1 MIRKTL
7 IYLAVFLSVFYL
19 PFTKGLQQ
27 SVSQNSFHHIIR
39 SVLAQEVPLVVW
51 PHEKSGLV
59 PDKSV
64 EFGRFSNGFRYVI
77 MENKEPKDRVS
88 LHLIVQAGS
97 MHESEKER
105 GLAHFLEHML
115 FNGSTHFAPGELV
128 KYFQKIGMQFGP
140 DANAHT
146 GFFNTVYDIILP
158 DGSKDSLENALL
170 VMQDYAEGALLLQS
184 EIDRERNVV
193 LAEKRTRDSASYRTF
208 KATFNF
214 ELPNARISKRL
225 PIGLEEVLKTAN
237 KNLFKGFYDTWYR
250 PENLTLV
257 IVGDCNKKTAE
268 KLIKKRFSKFSA
280 RAKAGPVP
288 SFGDIYHEGI
298 KTFYHHEKEAGN
310 TSVSLELVEKVPA
323 EPDSLAYQKRMLI
336 KNMGNMIVR
345 NRLNAM
351 VQKPDTPFTSASIN
365 SGIFLKQIKYADISA
380 DCSPEN
386 WDKTLGLIE
395 KTLRTALEFG
405 FTQSELERVKKDY
418 LSSLDK
424 AVKGMTT
431 RKSQNLAR
439 QIIRHINNDRVFQSP
454 VQEEKIYAPI
464 IKALTLEKVYDSFKK
479 TWSQPSRLVLVTG
492 NAEISPNP
500 EKKILHIFETSRKV
514 EVAKPVE
521 KDSVSFPYLPEPDTK
536 GNVIDKKEI
545 PDLGI
550 IQVDFQNR
558 FRLNLKKTDF
568 KANEIL
574 FTLGFGKGKFK
585 EPADKA
591 GLAAVSTAVINGS
604 GLGKL
609 TKDELEQA
617 LAGKNTHASFSVNE
631 QRFVLKGRS
640 VPDEIPLL
648 FQLLYAY
655 IKDMGFREDA
665 FTLAMERFDQKYLS
679 MAHTIEGAMELK
691 GKQFLAG
698 NDTRFGLPDHDTLK
712 QNTLSDIRSWVTFF
726 LKNSDLELSIVGDFN
741 PEQVIESAARY
752 LGTLPAPPGNTL
764 PVDTRAP
771 KFPDTQSLEIKVP
784 TKIPKGIIDVAYPT
798 EDFWNIKRTRRLVML
813 GEIFSE
819 RLRINIR
826 EKLGASYS
834 FYAYNHSYRA
844 YKGYGVFHAVVQ
856 VDPAQTDIV
865 LKNINQIAL
874 DIRQKGI
881 TQDELQRAIDPVLTS
896 LKDMRR
902 TNGYWLN
909 SVLTGSK
916 KYPVQLDWC
925 RTIMD
930 DYASITVKDLMDLA
944 KIYLDNKKAAT
955 IVINPE
961 K

>member
-7 IYLAVFLSVFYL
+7 IYLTIILSACFLFSS
-19 PFTKGLQQ
+19 KG
-27 SVSQNSFHHIIR
+27 FHDTISYTFFHVPIK
-39 SVLAQEVPLVVW
+39 SALAQEIPLVVW
-51 PHEKSGLV
+51 PHEKSDLV
-59 PDKSV
+59 PDPSV

-77 MENKEPKDRVS
+77 MENNEPKDRVS
-88 LHLIVQAGS
+88 LHLIVQVGS
-97 MHESEKER
+97 MHESDKER

-146 GFFNTVYDIILP
+146 GFFETVYDIILP
-158 DGSKDSLENALL
+158 DGSKESLENALL

-208 KATFNF
+208 EATFNF
-214 ELPNARISKRL
+214 ELPNTRISKRL

-237 KNLFKGFYDTWYR
+237 KNLFKDFYDAWYR

-268 KLIKKRFSKFSA
+268 KLITERFSKLSSRTKA
-280 RAKAGPVP
+280 RTIP
-288 SFGDIYHEGI
+288 SFGEIYHEGV
-298 KTFYHHEKEAGN
+298 KTFHHYEKEAGN
-310 TSVSLELVEKVPA
+310 TSVNLELVEKVPA
-323 EPDSLAYQKRMLI
+323 EPDSLSYQKQMLI
-336 KNMGNMIVR
+336 KHIGNMIVQ
-345 NRLNAM
+345 NRLNTM
-351 VQKPDTPFTSASIN
+351 VQKPDTPFTKASIS
-365 SGIFLKQIKYADISA
+365 SGIFLRQINYADLSA

-386 WDKTLGLIE
+386 WEKTLGLIE

-418 LSSLDK
+418 HSSLDR
-424 AVKGMTT
+424 AVKGMAT

-454 VQEEKIYAPI
+454 VQEKNIYAPI
-464 IKALTLEKVYDSFKK
+464 INALTLEKVYDAFKE
-479 TWSQPSRLVLVTG
+479 TWSQPSRLILVTG
-492 NAEISPNP
+492 NVEIGPNP
-500 EKKILHIFETSRKV
+500 EKKILSVFETSRKV
-514 EVAKPVE
+514 EVAKPAE
-521 KDSVSFPYLPEPDTK
+521 KISVPFPYLPEPDTK
-536 GNVIDKKEI
+536 GNIVDKKEI

-550 IQVDFQNR
+550 MLIDFQNR

-568 KANEIL
+568 KANEVL
-574 FTLGFGKGKFK
+574 FTLGFGKGKFT
-585 EPADKA
+585 EPNDKD

-617 LAGKNTHASFSVNE
+617 LAGKNTYAAFGVDE

-640 VPDEIPLL
+640 VTDEIPLL

-655 IKDMGFREDA
+655 IKDMGFQEDA
-665 FTLAMERFDQKYLS
+665 FTLAMERFDQKYMS
-679 MAHTIEGAMELK
+679 MSHTIEGAMELK
-691 GKQFLAG
+691 GKRFLAG
-698 NDTRFGLPDHDTLK
+698 GDTRFGLPDHDTLK

-726 LKNSDLELSIVGDFN
+726 LKNSDLELSIVGDFDS
-741 PEQVIESAARY
+741 EQVIETAARY
-752 LGTLPAPPGNTL
+752 LGTLPSPLGNTL
-764 PVDTRAP
+764 PKDTRAP
-771 KFPDTQSLEIKVP
+771 KFPDKQSLEIKVP

-798 EDFWNIKRTRRLVML
+798 EDFWDIKRTRRLVML

-834 FYAYNHSYRA
+834 FYAYNRSFRA
-844 YKGYGVFHAVVQ
+844 YKGFGVFHAVVQ

-865 LKNINQIAL
+865 LNNIYQIAS
-874 DIRQKGI
+874 DICQKGI
-881 TQDELQRAIDPVLTS
+881 TQDDLQRALDPVLTG

-916 KYPVQLDWC
+916 EYPVQLDWC

-930 DYASITVKDLMDLA
+930 DYASITVKDLVDLA
-944 KIYLDNKKAAT
+944 NTYLDNKKAAT
-955 IVINPE
+955 IIIYPE